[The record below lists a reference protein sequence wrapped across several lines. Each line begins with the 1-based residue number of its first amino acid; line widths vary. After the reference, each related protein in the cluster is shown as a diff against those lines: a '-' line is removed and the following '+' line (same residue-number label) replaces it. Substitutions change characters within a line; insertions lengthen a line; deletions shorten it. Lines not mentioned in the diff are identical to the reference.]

1 MDFGLSIAKNLSD
14 ITEDLLGASV
24 NLDRPDDPHGLLCW
38 PRGSRVERGGLSLWF
53 QMFKP
58 GVGSGAKTL
67 LPQGIYA
74 KVDATST
81 NINDWTAGELYY
93 NGVLYDSENDL
104 RAVLQSG
111 DLARTPRNMDGSWT
125 DTEDFD
131 AEPPGRELPP
141 PVSVQPHG
149 ARYRL
154 DREQQFV
161 SWFGFEFYIATAQA
175 TGLTLFDIRFKGER
189 VMYELGLQEALA
201 HYAGDDP
208 MQGGLEFL
216 DSFFGMGKSMY
227 ELVPGY
233 DCPAYADYLDSR
245 YYQAHQTFELPNGI
259 CLFEYTADH
268 LLSRHT
274 AQYSVT
280 ASRNTYLVLRSV
292 STVGNYDYTIEY
304 IFYLDGSLEVKVR
317 ASGFIFGAFYST
329 NPSKNEDEYG
339 HRIQTA
345 LSSSMHDHVINF
357 KADLD
362 IAGPTNDMVR
372 LALEPIT
379 VSYPWDAPEVEER
392 NTMHLVE
399 YGINEETGLDWPR
412 NSGELYLVYS
422 SDKTNAWGEKK
433 GYRITSGMSLPWMVR
448 AVSLTFATGT
458 GMGNTPHLT
467 IVNST
472 TLGDSARWA
481 EHDIWVLQRKDT
493 EPRSADPLNY
503 FAPLDPLIDFNKMAD
518 HETLR
523 HDGEDSAYDGDLVIY
538 FNVGA
543 HHIPHSGDIPNTLMH
558 TSATSVMF
566 VPHNFNDR
574 DPSRESVQG
583 VRLQLRGKNSG
594 GFAGEPDVSDDLR
607 NRMAARSSEKK
618 HKVEYFGT
626 PYEQGMKLPLEAFEP
641 DLQKFK
647 SSEIAVNDL
656 SYNGSAAGVWM
667 RDNV

>member
-1 MDFGLSIAKNLSD
+1 MLLTSACFFAILTAFYAFPFHENSQRPRYETSSAKDFKASKYNIWAELSEAEAKDVYDFVFDELAHLNLTKRPKKNFDNFIFTVETLRPNKTDAVSYLHEDAEVPERWAKVAVSETFDEEPRMVYYMVGPLPVTTGTEVLPLTYLFNNGHNWVKNPVQDFYAVMDFGMSIAKNLSD

-24 NLDRPDDPHGLLCW
+24 NTDNPDDPNGLLCW
-38 PRGSRVERGGLSLWF
+38 PRGSRVERGGMSMWF

-58 GVGSGAKTL
+58 GAGSGARTL

-81 NINDWTAGELYY
+81 DVNSWTAGQLYY
-93 NGVLYDSENDL
+93 NGVIYEDEDEL
-104 RAVLQSG
+104 RAALQSG
-111 DLARTPRNMDGSWT
+111 KLVRTPRNMDGSWT

-131 AEPPGRELPP
+131 SQPPGRELPP
-141 PVSVQPHG
+141 PISIQPHG
-149 ARYRL
+149 PRYRF
-154 DREQQFV
+154 DRKQQFI
-161 SWFGFEFYIATAQA
+161 SWFGFEFYISTAQA

-245 YYQAHQTFELPNGI
+245 YYQAHETFELPNGI
-259 CLFEYTADH
+259 CIFEYTADH

-280 ASRNTYLVLRSV
+280 ASRNTFLVVRSV

-304 IFYLDGSLEVKVR
+304 IFYMDGTLEVKVR

-329 NPSKNEDEYG
+329 NPEKNEDEYG
-339 HRIQTA
+339 HRIQNA

-362 IAGPTNDMVR
+362 VAGPTNDMVR

-379 VSYPWDAPEVEER
+379 VSYSWDAPEVEER

-399 YGINEETGLDWPR
+399 YNVTEETGLDWPR

-422 SDKTNAWGEKK
+422 DKKNAWGERK
-433 GYRITSGMSLPWMVR
+433 GYRITSGMS
-448 AVSLTFATGT
+448 
-458 GMGNTPHLT
+458 
-467 IVNST
+467 
-472 TLGDSARWA
+472 
-481 EHDIWVLQRKDT
+481 
-493 EPRSADPLNY
+493 
-503 FAPLDPLIDFNKMAD
+503 
-518 HETLR
+518 
-523 HDGEDSAYDGDLVIY
+523 IY
-538 FNVGA
+538 QACVK
-543 HHIPHSGDIPNTLMH
+543 
-558 TSATSVMF
+558 VM
-566 VPHNFNDR
+566 
-574 DPSRESVQG
+574 
-583 VRLQLRGKNSG
+583 
-594 GFAGEPDVSDDLR
+594 
-607 NRMAARSSEKK
+607 SS
-618 HKVEYFGT
+618 H
-626 PYEQGMKLPLEAFEP
+626 
-641 DLQKFK
+641 
-647 SSEIAVNDL
+647 
-656 SYNGSAAGVWM
+656 
-667 RDNV
+667 